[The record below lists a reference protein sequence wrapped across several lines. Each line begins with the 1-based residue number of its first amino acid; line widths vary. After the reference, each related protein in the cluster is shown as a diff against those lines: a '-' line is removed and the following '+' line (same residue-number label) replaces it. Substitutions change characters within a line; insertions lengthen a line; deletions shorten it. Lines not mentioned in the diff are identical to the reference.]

1 MAQATK
7 VSLEK
12 FYSEIARIN
21 TEVPEKV
28 NRIRMYRAQASRLA
42 SLANKRVARL
52 ESNGLTDSPAY
63 KAYIETGGKFGV
75 RGKDHNQLQSEVARL
90 KKFIESTTSTVKGV
104 TNTLKEMA
112 SNTGIKYKNL
122 KDLRSKAAKFFELS
136 SKVEQYLRTVDD
148 MASAIGYQKIWEAI
162 NQYVKSGEIDL
173 SSSDGDIDGMVKAVT
188 DAIKEYDQPIQ
199 KLGGSGWFTLK

>member
-1 MAQATK
+1 MLNIIESIVSGMVKAVTK
-7 VSLEK
+7 DEK
-12 FYSEIARIN
+12 Q
-21 TEVPEKV
+21 EK
-28 NRIRMYRAQASRLA
+28 IKEYRKEASRLA
-42 SLANKRVARL
+42 SLANKRVNRL
-52 ESNGLTDSPAY
+52 ESNDLKDSPAY
-63 KAYIETGGKFGV
+63 KKYIEDGGKFSV
-75 RGKDHNQLQSEVARL
+75 KGKSHNELQHEVSRL
-90 KKFIESTTSTVKGV
+90 RRFISAETSTVKGV
-104 TNTLKEMA
+104 NRTLKDMA
-112 SNTGIKYKNL
+112 NNTGIKYKNL
-122 KDLRSKAAKFFELS
+122 KDLRNKASKFFELS

>member
-21 TEVPEKV
+21 KEVPEKV
-28 NRIRMYRAQASRLA
+28 DRIRMYRAQASRLA

-112 SNTGIKYKNL
+112 SNTGIKYENL